1 MHYSKRQSLRRDERA
16 VTPAISTVIL
26 TSAVVV
32 MILLAMSFANNM
44 LGSRLAENEYSTN
57 KQFMLT
63 TGLQVD
69 DVAWTIGRTQTV
81 RFSSEYGNLQFQKS
95 TIRYTIQVDNGSGVL
110 KTLFQQETGII
121 LFNIPVS
128 SYSMGNNYFERI
140 SPSSSGSF
148 LQLGP
153 SAPATHVF
161 CAEKLP
167 MAGGSYTRIVVAPS
181 IRMLNSTIT
190 GPQQSSIN
198 YFKLYMPLLQNGTH
212 LYRSQSVTLSGDG
225 ITKVIESGVKQ
236 IRITA
241 TFPNNSAGFD
251 NSLFHFASESETI
264 NLPAG
269 SIVEFYLGKVL
280 VTIGQV

>member
-110 KTLFQQETGII
+110 KTLFSARDRHY
-121 LFNIPVS
+121 PVQ
-128 SYSMGNNYFERI
+128 YS
-140 SPSSSGSF
+140 
-148 LQLGP
+148 
-153 SAPATHVF
+153 
-161 CAEKLP
+161 CK
-167 MAGGSYTRIVVAPS
+167 
-181 IRMLNSTIT
+181 
-190 GPQQSSIN
+190 
-198 YFKLYMPLLQNGTH
+198 
-212 LYRSQSVTLSGDG
+212 
-225 ITKVIESGVKQ
+225 
-236 IRITA
+236 
-241 TFPNNSAGFD
+241 
-251 NSLFHFASESETI
+251 
-264 NLPAG
+264 
-269 SIVEFYLGKVL
+269 
-280 VTIGQV
+280 

>member
-1 MHYSKRQSLRRDERA
+1 MRRCHRQSLRRDERA

-32 MILLAMSFANNM
+32 MILVAMSFANNL
-44 LGSRLAENEYSTN
+44 LGARMAENEFSTN

-69 DVAWTIGRTQTV
+69 DVAWTMGRTQTV
-81 RFSSEYGNLQFQKS
+81 RYSSEYGNMQFQKS
-95 TIRYTIQVDNGSGVL
+95 TIRYTFEVDTGSGF
-110 KTLFQQETGII
+110 KTLFEQETGII

-148 LQLGP
+148 LQLG
-153 SAPATHVF
+153 SSVPATHVF
-161 CAEKLP
+161 CVEKLP
-167 MAGGSYTRIVVAPS
+167 MAGGSYTRIVVVPS

-190 GPQQSSIN
+190 GPQQISTN
-198 YFKLYMPLLQNGTH
+198 YFKLYLPFLQNGTH

-225 ITKVIESGVKQ
+225 ITKVIQSGVKQ
-236 IRITA
+236 IRITVD
-241 TFPNNSAGFD
+241 FPNASAGFD
-251 NSLFHFASESETI
+251 SSFFRFDRVIETI
-264 NLPAG
+264 NLPSG
-269 SIVEFYLGKVL
+269 SVVEFYLGKVL
-280 VTIGQV
+280 VTLGQV